1 MRYDHNMIFDLDV
14 GEDELLGAVVAVGNA
29 AKSAVERTAIHLATV
44 EHADY
49 RADLWDRLER
59 AYGRKAFQ
67 REPVPFRGSTEDWR
81 FDAGVRVGDRLALF
95 EVVTPF
101 AASVNSAV
109 TKFLDVKDLG
119 EAVAPARIAIL
130 TDQEKTQHRA
140 VLGRTARLLPIDASD
155 ETYRA
160 AA

>member
-1 MRYDHNMIFDLDV
+1 M
-14 GEDELLGAVVAVGNA
+14 
-29 AKSAVERTAIHLATV
+29 
-44 EHADY
+44 
-49 RADLWDRLER
+49 
-59 AYGRKAFQ
+59 
-67 REPVPFRGSTEDWR
+67 
-81 FDAGVRVGDRLALF
+81 RVGDRLALF